1 MELKNYQQDVLN
13 DLAQYIRTLNGS
25 NPGSAFAR
33 YWKAKGIDD
42 AFDLHYHDTVTGVP
56 NVTIKVP
63 TAGGKTFIACNAL
76 RTIFD
81 ELPQHGFG
89 QVVVWFVPSDTI
101 LTQTFANLSNN
112 DHPYRQKLNA
122 LFNNRVCVVDKS
134 MALSSG
140 NGISPSDISGQLTIF
155 VLSVQS
161 FIERV
166 QHNHTDKS
174 YLNDPLVYR
183 ENGNLEGYVRQLEAY
198 YKDEIKIESADE
210 SSLIRYIAM
219 LNPVTII
226 DESHNFTSDLRVD
239 TLKNIH
245 PSFIF
250 DLTATPREDSNII
263 SYVDAG
269 RLKKENMVKL
279 PVIVYNNQDKNH
291 VISNAI
297 LIRRQLEEKAKLAR
311 QAGGSYVRPIVLYQA
326 EPRTSDD
333 TETYEK
339 IKKALLDSGIPEKE
353 VKIKTA
359 DNKKELEGIDL
370 MSEACPVRYIIT
382 VNALKEGWDCPF
394 AYILAT
400 IANRTS
406 KIDVEQIIGRI
417 LRQPYTKR
425 FDDEMLN
432 MSYVLTCGEN
442 FNETIEEVVKGLNH
456 SGYSRRDY
464 RRVESVDMQGQMDGR
479 DPDVQQELFEVHE
492 QEAAQSNETDDLSDG
507 LDISQIKEAVSTS
520 LSEQAPIYEITR
532 LAQEQ
537 GEDYRMELSQEQ
549 DSNQNIPLS
558 MSRTPQYKIREEF
571 QEVASAIVLPN
582 FCIPFSD
589 NSLFSAAASELQAPL
604 SRKYLLEGFELS
616 KKDKVIS
623 FDLNLE
629 ARALDIEGRGKD
641 ESSIVATNL
650 NRYQQQTLLSI
661 MSAGSHKTKL
671 STIVG
676 YVCKILSKDDEIGA
690 KDLREYVNSVLES
703 KSDSELM
710 RMANILPSVADR
722 FRTKITRLKN
732 DYAAQRFQ
740 DIYDDGTLLVKPE
753 YHFPKTISC
762 ASQAIYPKGLYEVED
777 GNMDKFEKQVIDKV
791 ANLDNVIF
799 WHRNPSRIGF
809 KIDGYVNNHYPD
821 FIVVTKKG
829 HVVIIETK
837 GRQLDGS
844 DSQYKIEIGR
854 KWDSLAGQQYHYF
867 MVFPDDDKDPL
878 EEAMSESRL
887 ISLLKNM

>member
-13 DLAQYIRTLNGS
+13 DLAQYIRNLDGS

-33 YWKAKGIDD
+33 YWKGKGIDD

-76 RTIFD
+76 RIIFD
-81 ELPQHGFG
+81 ELPQRGFG

-112 DHPYRQKLNA
+112 EHPYRQKLNA
-122 LFNNRVCVVDKS
+122 LFNNRVCVVDKN
-134 MALSSG
+134 MALSG
-140 NGISPSDISGQLTIF
+140 NGISPSDISGLLTIF

-166 QHNHTDKS
+166 QRNHTDKS
-174 YLNDPLVYR
+174 YLNDPLAYR
-183 ENGNLEGYVRQLEAY
+183 ENGNLEGYIRQLEAC
-198 YKDEIKIESADE
+198 YKDEISIASADE

-245 PSFIF
+245 PSFIL

-279 PVIVYNNQDKNH
+279 PVIVYNNHSKVD
-291 VISNAI
+291 VLSNAI
-297 LIRRQLEEKAKLAR
+297 ILRRQLEEKARQTR
-311 QAGGSYVRPIVLYQA
+311 QAGGSYVRPIVLFQA

-359 DNKKELEGIDL
+359 DVNELKGIEL
-370 MSEACPVRYIIT
+370 MGEDSPVRYIIT

-442 FNETIEEVVKGLNH
+442 FNETVEEVVKGLNH

-464 RRVESVDMQGQMDGR
+464 RKLEPVQMQKQLDEHT
-479 DPDVQQELFEVHE
+479 PNIQQDLFRE
-492 QEAAQSNETDDLSDG
+492 QEQETEHSNEADDPSDDLDTF
-507 LDISQIKEAVSTS
+507 QIRDAVSTP
-520 LSEQAPIYEITR
+520 LSEQAPIHEITR
-532 LAQEQ
+532 LAQVQ
-537 GEDYRMELSQEQ
+537 GDDYRQELDKEP
-549 DSNQNIPLS
+549 DNNPNIPLFMSS
-558 MSRTPQYKIREEF
+558 MPQYKIREEF
-571 QEVASAIVLPN
+571 QEVASTIVLPN
-582 FCIPFSD
+582 FCVPVCD

-604 SRKYLLEGFELS
+604 SRKYLLEGFDLS
-616 KKDKVIS
+616 KKDKEIS

-629 ARALDIEGRGKD
+629 ARSLDIENRGKD

-650 NRYQQQTLLSI
+650 NRFQQQTLLSI
-661 MSAGSHKTKL
+661 MSAGNHEVKL
-671 STIVG
+671 TSITDNI
-676 YVCKILSKDDEIGA
+676 CKMLSKDDEIGA
-690 KDLREYVNSVLES
+690 KDLKDYVNSILES
-703 KSDSELM
+703 KSDAELM
-710 RMANILPSVADR
+710 TMANILPSVADR
-722 FRTKITRLKN
+722 FKIKIKRLKN
-732 DYAAQRFQ
+732 DYAAQRFK
-740 DIYDDGTLLVKPE
+740 DISENGTLSVKPE

-777 GNMDKFEKQVIDKV
+777 GNMDKFEKQVIEKV
-791 ANLDNVIF
+791 ANLDNVLF
-799 WHRNPSRIGF
+799 WHRNPSRMGF

-829 HVVIIETK
+829 QVALLETK

-844 DSQYKIEIGR
+844 DSQYKVKIGR
-854 KWDSLAGQQYHYF
+854 KWDALAGNHYHYF

-878 EEAMSESRL
+878 EDAMSESRL
-887 ISLLKNM
+887 IRLLQDM

>member
-33 YWKAKGIDD
+33 YWKAKGVDD
-42 AFDLHYHDTVTGVP
+42 VFDLHYHDTVTGVP

-134 MALSSG
+134 MALSG

-671 STIVG
+671 STIAG

-821 FIVVTKKG
+821 FIVVTKG

-854 KWDSLAGQQYHYF
+854 KWDALAGHQYHYF

-878 EEAMSESRL
+878 EGAMSESRL

>member
-13 DLAQYIRTLNGS
+13 DLAQYIRTLNSS
-25 NPGSAFAR
+25 NPSSAFAR
-33 YWKAKGIDD
+33 YWKEKGFDD

-112 DHPYRQKLNA
+112 GHPYRQKLNA

-134 MALSSG
+134 MALSG

-166 QHNHTDKS
+166 QRNHTDKS
-174 YLNDPLVYR
+174 YLNDALAYR
-183 ENGNLEGYVRQLEAY
+183 ENGNLEGYIRQLEAC
-198 YKDEIKIESADE
+198 YKEEINIESADE

-226 DESHNFTSDLRVD
+226 DESHNFTSELRVD
-239 TLKNIH
+239 TLRNIH

-250 DLTATPREDSNII
+250 DLTATPRENSNII

-279 PVIVYNNQDKNH
+279 PAIVYNNHKKVD
-291 VISNAI
+291 VLSNAI
-297 LIRRQLEEKAKLAR
+297 ILRRQLEEKAHQMQ
-311 QAGGSYVRPIVLYQA
+311 QAGGSYVRPIVLFQA
-326 EPRTSDD
+326 EPRTSGD
-333 TETYEK
+333 TQTYEK

-359 DNKKELEGIDL
+359 DVNELKGIDL
-370 MSEACPVRYIIT
+370 MSEDCSVRYIIT

-425 FDDEMLN
+425 FNDEMLN

-442 FNETIEEVVKGLNH
+442 FNETVEEVVRGLNH
-456 SGYSRRDY
+456 SGYSRKDY
-464 RRVESVDMQGQMDGR
+464 RKVEPVDMHKQLDER
-479 DPDVQQELFEVHE
+479 DQNAQEELFREQE
-492 QEAAQSNETDDLSDG
+492 QEAEPENEADDPADG
-507 LDISQIKEAVSTS
+507 LDIGRIKDAVSTP
-520 LSEQAPIYEITR
+520 LSEQAPIDEINR
-532 LAQEQ
+532 LAQAQ
-537 GEDYRMELSQEQ
+537 GDDYRQQLNKEPDDNL
-549 DSNQNIPLS
+549 NIPLS
-558 MSRTPQYKIREEF
+558 MRNTPQYKIREEF
-571 QEVASAIVLPN
+571 EEAAAKVVLPN
-582 FCIPFSD
+582 FCVPVND
-589 NSLFSAAASELQAPL
+589 NNLFSAAASELQAPVT
-604 SRKYLLEGFELS
+604 RRYLLEGFELS
-616 KKDKVIS
+616 KKDKEIS

-629 ARALDIEGRGKD
+629 ARSLDIENRGKE

-650 NRYQQQTLLSI
+650 NRFQQQALLSV
-661 MSAGSHKTKL
+661 MSAGNHEVKL
-671 STIVG
+671 SSITDN
-676 YVCKILSKDDEIGA
+676 VCKVLSKDDEIGA
-690 KDLREYVNSVLES
+690 EDLKDYVKAVLGS
-703 KSDSELM
+703 KSDTELLT
-710 RMANILPSVADR
+710 MANILPSVADR
-722 FRTKITRLKN
+722 FKVKIKRLKN

-740 DIYDDGTLLVKPE
+740 DISDNGTLSVKPD

-762 ASQAIYPKGLYEVED
+762 ASQAIFPKGLYEVED
-777 GNMDKFEKQVIDKV
+777 GNMDKFEKQVIEKI
-791 ANLDNVIF
+791 ANLDNVLF
-799 WHRNPSRIGF
+799 WHRNPSRTGF
-809 KIDGYVNNHYPD
+809 KINGYVNNHYPD
-821 FIVVTKKG
+821 FIVTTKKG
-829 HVVIIETK
+829 QIVLVETK

-854 KWDSLAGQQYHYF
+854 KWDALAGQQYHYF

-878 EEAMSESRL
+878 EGAMSESRM
-887 ISLLKNM
+887 ISLLQDM